1 MVMSWCVFVCNDFCI
16 KCPFKVLRLSND
28 KFGWLKFVYS
38 SIYICNRIQVYSSK
52 DNSFKEYH
60 DYLPII
66 YIYIYIFMYVYIYIY
81 VCMYVCNPKHSTSK
95 IKIQLFCLLYVV
107 MLKSSVVRFVQR
119 VPNTGS
125 SKVLQEATN
134 RNSFKWS
141 LVWCRPR
148 SLRW

>member
-1 MVMSWCVFVCNDFCI
+1 MFSSVTTFALNAHL
-16 KCPFKVLRLSND
+16 KRYGCPMISLDDSNLCTHQYIYVIVY
-28 KFGWLKFVYS
+28 KYTVPKTIPLKN
-38 SIYICNRIQVYSSK
+38 IMTIC
-52 DNSFKEYH
+52 
-60 DYLPII
+60 LL

-148 SLRW
+148 SLR